1 MNTIKKAKRRQGS
14 KGQAIIFI
22 ILVLSCLVFV
32 VFWNY
37 DLHRILHVK
46 GIAQNA
52 GDASAVMA
60 ARWQG
65 ISLNLMGDLN
75 LMHALALVS
84 DNQAAAETITNIQ
97 ARLSYTG
104 PMVAFMGSQQAAKQ
118 NRLFNQD
125 DFTAYLKRHAQRV
138 RFDYPHTTGSDGE
151 PLFPEPY
158 PNAWEEYASML
169 DALANDGIAAG
180 PDNMRLYSDYS
191 GGHILLNKAFYDAI
205 AGRNWC
211 WFYHNAPGLLELYQN
226 FHPAWWPPLPPIENV
241 PYINSEFFGLGMVKV
256 TTSLDNLV
264 TTETINTVTDRR
276 TLQYQFTPEDLT
288 NSATWYAYGGHLWSE
303 WEAMSMQGDFPMP
316 LAGPVKQEY
325 DYAGADA
332 AIRVRTR
339 ATRLTPGAG
348 SRAITNTINWTA
360 AAKPFGYLPGP
371 QRPDAFDLV
380 LPAFHQARLIPVDSL
395 SGAGS
400 GGYDLEWR
408 EHIEEHL
415 PEYMEH
421 GPLGHGCRFCRML
434 EIWENVDFRQTGVNW
449 LEINSQQC
457 VIVPPG
463 PGGGGRGGRRR
474 AH

>member
-1 MNTIKKAKRRQGS
+1 MNIIEKADHRQRK
-14 KGQAIIFI
+14 KGQAIIFL

-84 DNQAAAETITNIQ
+84 DNQNAAATITNIQ
-97 ARLSYTG
+97 ARLCYTG

-125 DFTAYLKRHAQRV
+125 DFTSYLRRHAQRV

-158 PNAWEEYASML
+158 PGAWEEYATML
-169 DALANDGIAAG
+169 DVLADDGIAAG
-180 PDNMRLYSDYS
+180 PDNMRLYSDYTD
-191 GGHILLNKAFYDAI
+191 GHILLNKDFYDAI

-211 WFYHNAPGLLELYQN
+211 WFYHHAPGLLELYQN
-226 FHPAWWPPLPPIENV
+226 FFPCWWPALPPIENI
-241 PYINSEFFGLGMVKV
+241 PYINSEFFGLGMVTI
-256 TTSLDNLV
+256 TTRLDSIIPE
-264 TTETINTVTDRR
+264 ETLNSA
-276 TLQYQFTPEDLT
+276 TLGRGFDHQFEPEHLT
-288 NSATWYAYGGHLWSE
+288 NSATWYAYGGHLWSA
-303 WEAMSMQGDFPMP
+303 WEAMSLDGDFPMP
-316 LAGPVKQEY
+316 LSGPVKPEY

-348 SRAITNTINWTA
+348 GRAITNTINWTA

-371 QRPDAFDLV
+371 QRPDSFSLV
-380 LPAFHQARLIPVDSL
+380 LPAFHQARLIPVDSV
-395 SGAGS
+395 SGSGS

-408 EHIEEHL
+408 EHIEDHL
-415 PEYMEH
+415 PQYMEE
-421 GPLGHGCRFCRML
+421 GPLGGGCRYCRLL
-434 EIWENVDFRQTGVNW
+434 EIWEDVSFRQSGVAW
-449 LEINSQQC
+449 LELNSVQC
-457 VIVPPG
+457 TIETSG
-463 PGGGGRGGRRR
+463 PGGGGGGRRR
-474 AH
+474 GH